1 MYQGCVC
8 DSVGPE
14 PNPPAYTLSLN
25 PTPKPCA
32 PKVKAAYD
40 NLGMG
45 AWTKINK
52 KIACNREGG
61 EEDVDVGRRG
71 GKGREGW
78 RKLHHII
85 TGSASTTGAP
95 CGDVSRTVSDTFWSL
110 TFK

>member
-25 PTPKPCA
+25 STPKPCA

-45 AWTKINK
+45 AWTKIDK

-71 GKGREGW
+71 GEREGGMEEIAS
-78 RKLHHII
+78 HHHRQCKHYWCPVWGCIAHSFRYVLVVDI
-85 TGSASTTGAP
+85 
-95 CGDVSRTVSDTFWSL
+95 
-110 TFK
+110 